1 MEQTE
6 NQKKI
11 NNHHEELEKTK
22 HSSQRLG
29 TITILLIFGLFG
41 VWSVF
46 AKIET
51 TITANGK
58 VITQSYN
65 KVVMHP
71 QGGIVNKLFIKE
83 GDSVKKDQPLLELD
97 SISYASDLS
106 SNTQKHDTNL
116 FTICRLKAQADLQD
130 GLECTPHEKKIINA
144 DHLSQLKMDAATL
157 HSSDVQNLYAKIN
170 LLKSKNDVLHSQNS
184 GLKKQIKSNRQLLI
198 SFQKELKKWNKLLK
212 EDAIDELKSI
222 ATQRQIVQSE
232 LDINSLQSRIEE
244 NLATIKSN
252 KIQIDLEEASFKNS
266 ALTRLSEIELENK
279 LILDKINSLQNS
291 IRNATIKSPSD
302 GLVTDMKIHA
312 TGEVVSPQK
321 QIMSIVPDDKNLIIE
336 AYVLPTDIERLYK
349 GQSAEVSFPAFVDP
363 SAYPIDGNLT
373 YISADTITPE
383 GGRESFYVI
392 LIEITPKG
400 FTAIKKNNFKIVPG
414 MPAAAFIRTGK
425 KTLMEYLV
433 NPIIQL
439 SKGIYNAN

>member
-1 MEQTE
+1 MNQTE
-6 NQKKI
+6 NKKKI
-11 NNHHEELEKTK
+11 NEHHEELERTK
-22 HSSQRLG
+22 HSSHRLG

-41 VWSVF
+41 LWSVF

-65 KVVMHP
+65 KIVMHP
-71 QGGIVNKLFIKE
+71 NGGIVNKVFVHE

-97 SISYASDLS
+97 STNYVSELS
-106 SNTQKHDTNL
+106 SSTQKHDTNL

-130 GLECTPHEKKIINA
+130 ELECASHEKKIIDTAHSSLLKTNA
-144 DHLSQLKMDAATL
+144 ETL
-157 HSSDVQNLYAKIN
+157 HSSDVQNLHAKID
-170 LLKSKNDVLHSQNS
+170 LLKSQNDILRSQNN
-184 GLKKQIKSNRQLLI
+184 GLEKQIESNNRLLD

-222 ATQRQIVQSE
+222 ETQRRIMQNE
-232 LDINSLQSRIEE
+232 LEINALQSRIEE

-252 KIQIDLEEASFKNS
+252 KIQIGLTETAFKNS
-266 ALTRLSEIELENK
+266 ALTRLNEIELENK
-279 LILDKINSLQNS
+279 LIQDKIDSLQHS

-302 GLVTDMKIHA
+302 GLVTNMKIHA

-336 AYVLPTDIERLYK
+336 GYVLPTDIEKLYK
-349 GQSAEVSFPAFVDP
+349 GQSAEVSFPAFIDP

-383 GGRESFYVI
+383 GSRDSFYII

-400 FTAIKKNNFKIVPG
+400 FSAIKQNNFKIIPG
-414 MPAAAFIRTGK
+414 MPAAAFIHTGK
-425 KTLMEYLV
+425 KTLMEYLT
-433 NPIIQL
+433 NPIIQMF
-439 SKGIYNAN
+439 KGIYHAN